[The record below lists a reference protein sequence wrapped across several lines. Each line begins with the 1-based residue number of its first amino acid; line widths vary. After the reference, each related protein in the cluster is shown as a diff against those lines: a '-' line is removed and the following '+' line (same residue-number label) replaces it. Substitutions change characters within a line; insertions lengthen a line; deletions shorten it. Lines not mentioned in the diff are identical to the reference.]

1 MKYFNKSEFSN
12 FEMMDEK
19 LLSMLDEMRE
29 IYGHPIKITS
39 SYRSPE
45 HPIEAAKKQ
54 PGEHSYGAAVDIVSD
69 SGGKT
74 FRLVKAAIEVGFTRI
89 GISRKRGF
97 IHLGIGY
104 PGAPEKTI
112 WTY

>member
-1 MKYFNKSEFSN
+1 MKYFDKSEFNN

-19 LLSMLDEMRE
+19 LLSMLDKMRE

-45 HPIEAAKKQ
+45 HPIEAAKEN
-54 PGEHSYGAAVDIVSD
+54 PGEHAYGAAVDIVSV
-69 SGGKT
+69 GGEAT
-74 FRLVKAAIEVGFTRI
+74 FKLVKAAMEVGFTRI
-89 GISRKRGF
+89 GVSRKNNF
-97 IHLGIGY
+97 VHVGIGY
-104 PGAPEKTI
+104 PDAPKITL

>member
-1 MKYFNKSEFSN
+1 MKYFNESEFSN

-89 GISRKRGF
+89 GISRKKGF

>member
-1 MKYFNKSEFSN
+1 MKYFDKSEFSN

-19 LLSMLDEMRE
+19 LLSMLDELRE
-29 IYGHPIKITS
+29 AYGYPIKITS
-39 SYRSPE
+39 DYRSPD

-54 PGEHSYGAAVDIVSD
+54 PGEHAYGAAVDIESVGD
-69 SGGKT
+69 EKT
-74 FRLVKAAIEVGFTRI
+74 FKLVKAAIEVGFTRI
-89 GISRKRGF
+89 GVSRKKGF

-104 PGAPEKTI
+104 PDAPDTTL

>member
-1 MKYFNKSEFSN
+1 MKYFNESEFSN
-12 FEMMDEK
+12 FEMMDQK
-19 LLSMLDEMRE
+19 LLSMLDELRAL
-29 IYGHPIKITS
+29 YGHPIKITS
-39 SYRSPE
+39 SYRSPD

-54 PGEHSYGAAVDIVSD
+54 PGEHAYGAAVDIESVG
-69 SGGKT
+69 GGKT
-74 FRLVKAAIEVGFTRI
+74 FRLVKAAIETGFTRI

-104 PGAPEKTI
+104 PDAPDKTI

>member
-1 MKYFNKSEFSN
+1 MKYFDKSEFNN

-29 IYGHPIKITS
+29 IYGYPIKITS
-39 SYRSPE
+39 SYRSPD
-45 HPIEAAKKQ
+45 HPIEAAKKE

-69 SGGKT
+69 GGGKT
-74 FRLVKAAIEVGFTRI
+74 FRLVKAAIEAGFTRI
-89 GISRKRGF
+89 GVSRKKGF

>member
-1 MKYFNKSEFSN
+1 MKYFDKSEFSN

-29 IYGHPIKITS
+29 IYGHAIKITS

-45 HPIEAAKKQ
+45 HPIEAAKEQ

-69 SGGKT
+69 GGGKT

-89 GISRKRGF
+89 GISRKKGF

>member
-12 FEMMDEK
+12 FDMMDEK

-29 IYGHPIKITS
+29 IYGYPIKITS

-89 GISRKRGF
+89 GVSRKKGF

>member
-1 MKYFNKSEFSN
+1 MKYFNESEFSN
-12 FEMMDEK
+12 FDMMDEK

-29 IYGHPIKITS
+29 IYGYPIKITS

-89 GISRKRGF
+89 GISRKKGF

-104 PGAPEKTI
+104 PNAPEKTI